1 MNYNTKQKFVDVLF
15 SIKTLI
21 LLENKVKLQK

>member
-1 MNYNTKQKFVDVLF
+1 MKFNMKQKFVDVLF
-15 SIKTLI
+15 SIKILI